1 MTFNYTSEKRKFD
14 NAWAK
19 LAQTYAEAGMTPEAI
34 QEMYE
39 YDWGVFKANRI
50 EALHSQGITVPEVD
64 YEEYEYPLVE
74 RLWDNF
80 VNDYDTL
87 GGHSRYW
94 WLEELSNPC
103 LVIGVP
109 LLSHDDKEILTMYI
123 IDRLTIRE
131 IAQRLGR
138 KKSSVSER
146 LQKIFALFPTAP

>member
-50 EALHSQGITVPEVD
+50 EALHSQGITIPDVD

-74 RLWDNF
+74 SLWDNF
-80 VNDYDTL
+80 VNPYDTL

-94 WLEELSNPC
+94 WLEELENPC
-103 LVIGVP
+103 LVVGIP
-109 LLSHDDKEILTMYI
+109 LLSEEDKEILTLY
-123 IDRLTIRE
+123 LVEGYTEAE
-131 IAQRLGR
+131 IAKRLDTYQVKISR
-138 KKSSVSER
+138 R
-146 LQKIFALFPTAP
+146 LRKIFSYFK